1 MPASY
6 LGIPSASGA
15 NAKVLATSEYQ
26 RELNGLEMIAE
37 TYTVRSANKISLQPD
52 RYTLHTAYSTASLK
66 HPRMQVENVSF
77 REQRGELT
85 EMTVTYV
92 GLTGSTGLPAPV
104 VRLLPINNTLQ
115 IEAEYVTDASED
127 SFIGLGNVT
136 RMPAQINGYA
146 MPANPPPAYLINNA
160 NGFIQT
166 LGYCYDDTECVRRG
180 GFLIVRATFRQ
191 KTKGVGMFTYANDT

>member
-6 LGIPSASGA
+6 LGIPTASGT
-15 NAKVLATSEYQ
+15 NAKVLSTSEYQ
-26 RELNGLEMIAE
+26 RELNGLEVIAE
-37 TYTVRSANKISLQPD
+37 TYTLRSENRISLQPD
-52 RYTLHTAYSTASLK
+52 RNTVHSIFSTASIK

-77 REQRGELT
+77 REQRGGLT

-104 VRLLPINNTLQ
+104 VRLLPVNNAIQ
-115 IEAEYVTDASED
+115 IEAEYVTDQGED
-127 SFIGLGNVT
+127 SFINLGNTT
-136 RMPAQINGYA
+136 RMPGQINGYA

-166 LGYCYDDTECVRRG
+166 LGYCYDNTETVRRG
-180 GFLIVRATFRQ
+180 GFLIVRATFRE
-191 KTKGVGMFTYANDT
+191 KTRGTGMFAYANDL